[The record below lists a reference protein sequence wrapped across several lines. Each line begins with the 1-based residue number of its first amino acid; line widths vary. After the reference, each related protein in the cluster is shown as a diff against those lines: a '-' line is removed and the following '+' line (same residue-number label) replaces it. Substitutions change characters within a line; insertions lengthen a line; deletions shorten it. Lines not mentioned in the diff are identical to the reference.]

1 MCGQGRGPWEAGE
14 ARETG
19 RQVQRWAGSLQALA
33 GGPASD
39 RDGQGDGRPRGA
51 RQVLSFSEND
61 GQPLTGQPAEP
72 WLQGWLLA
80 GV

>member
-61 GQPLTGQPAEP
+61 GQPLTGQPSEP
-72 WLQGWLLA
+72 RLQGRLLA